1 MTLIL
6 KLFFSSLKWRGVFL
20 TVFSLIAN
28 IGILICYCLGAVLY
42 WRYVAII
49 VQVFLIVQA
58 MGLPFIPESPI
69 WLLGHRG
76 EKEALDALK
85 WLRYFYFKTQ
95 KKILL
100 F

>member
-1 MTLIL
+1 ML

-28 IGILICYCLGAVLY
+28 VGTLICYCLGAALH

-49 VQVFLIVQA
+49 VPVFLIIQA
-58 MGLPFIPESPI
+58 VGLPFIPESPI

-85 WLRYFYFKTQ
+85 WLRYFYFNTQ
-95 KKILL
+95 KIFVL

>member
-1 MTLIL
+1 MLE
-6 KLFFSSLKWRGVFL
+6 LFFSSLEWRGVFL
-20 TVFSLIAN
+20 TVFSLINN
-28 IGILICYCLGAVLY
+28 IGILICYFFGAVLY

-85 WLRYFYFKTQ
+85 WLRYFYFNTQ
-95 KKILL
+95 KIFVL